1 MSAVYWPWWA
11 GALGLSGMTI
21 GYYLVVGRTVG
32 VSGAWERVL
41 NWREERAVEAAD
53 AAVGDEDA
61 FAAALAAATQEA
73 FGPSANTSIFATHA
87 PPATLSRATQE
98 SGTAAGG
105 MVTHPMATAAPTAA
119 TTPADSAG
127 GRIPV
132 AFQAVFLL
140 SIFLGGLAAA
150 LTSGTFKLRGD
161 MGPAFADIVI
171 DGPLMW
177 PVLFVGG
184 LLVGFGTRYAG
195 GCSSGHGLS
204 GCGRL
209 QLSSIVATAVFFG
222 TAVVVSTL
230 LWKVI

>member
-1 MSAVYWPWWA
+1 MSGSYWPWWL

-21 GYYLVVGRTVG
+21 GYYLTLGRTVG

-53 AAVGDEDA
+53 AALSDDDA
-61 FAAALAAATQEA
+61 FAAALDAATREA
-73 FGPSANTSIFATHA
+73 FGAGNPADSIFATHA
-87 PPATLSRATQE
+87 PPTTLSR
-98 SGTAAGG
+98 S
-105 MVTHPMATAAPTAA
+105 VTDGEAAPMVSAVAA
-119 TTPADSAG
+119 TPAETTN

-132 AFQAVFLL
+132 AFQAAFLL
-140 SIFLGGLAAA
+140 SIFVGGLVAA
-150 LTSGTFKLRGD
+150 LSSGTFKLRGD
-161 MGPAFADIVI
+161 MGPAFADIVVR
-171 DGPLMW
+171 GPLMW
-177 PVLFVGG
+177 PTLFVGG

-222 TAVVVSTL
+222 SAVVVSTL